1 MVDKTITVKEAMKHI
16 HSGDVVLIGGFGFSG
31 QPDSLLKALAEE
43 PIYELTAVSEG
54 LAYLMTAGEF
64 KAYPELMLNGQ
75 IKHIIVSFLGGDP
88 QLQALID
95 SGDLTFELVPQG
107 TMAER
112 MRAAGAG
119 IGGFYV
125 KTGVGTIVEEGKEKR
140 VIDGEEY
147 LFEKPLPGDVALIR
161 AHKADQYGNCLFRYT
176 GNNFCLPMAMAG
188 KTVIV
193 EADEVVE
200 PGDIEPDAVHIPG
213 VLVDYVV
220 QSTWD
225 MYTK

>member
-1 MVDKTITVKEAMKHI
+1 MVDKTISAKEAVKLI
-16 HSGDVVLIGGFGFSG
+16 KSGDVVMISGFVFPG
-31 QPDSLLKALAEE
+31 QADTLLKALTEE
-43 PIYELTAVSEG
+43 PVNDLTAVSEG
-54 LAYLMTAGEF
+54 LGYLIDSEEF
-64 KAYPELMLNGQ
+64 RAYPELLENGQ
-75 IKHIIVSFLGGDP
+75 ISKIIVSFVGGDP
-88 QLQALID
+88 RIMALID
-95 SGDLTFELVPQG
+95 EGKLTCELMPQG
-107 TMAER
+107 TLVEA

-125 KTGVGTIVEEGKEKR
+125 KTGVGTVVEEGKER
-140 VIDGEEY
+140 RTIDGEDY
-147 LFEKPLPGDVALIR
+147 ILEKPLPGDVALIR
-161 AHKADQYGNCLFRYT
+161 AHKVDRYGNCLFRYT
-176 GNNFCLPMAMAG
+176 GNNFGLVMAMAA

-220 QSTWD
+220 QSEFD